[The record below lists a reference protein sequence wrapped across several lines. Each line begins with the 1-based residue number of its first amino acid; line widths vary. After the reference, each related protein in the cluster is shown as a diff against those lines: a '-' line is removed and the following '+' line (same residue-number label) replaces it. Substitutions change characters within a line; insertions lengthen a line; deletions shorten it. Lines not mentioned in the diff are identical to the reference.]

1 MRFLEKTMQKHELTN
16 EEKKQLSYQRQTA
29 VRLAWRC
36 EKNRVQEG
44 YGTRNWSASEQE
56 ELISEGV
63 VHGYEGHHMKSVSLF
78 PEYAGD
84 PKNIQFLSETE
95 HLWGAHNGNYHT
107 PTNGYYDPMT
117 GIMHDF
123 KGAELPELNEYPL
136 NEARQQQSIIREDC
150 SENGVTNDNDT
161 TTDSTSELIN
171 QQRESLMREYST
183 MDTHKESDT
192 VPQLQEKAS
201 DSVSFNNQE
210 ETSTTQGRAAK
221 R

>member
-1 MRFLEKTMQKHELTN
+1 MRFLEKIMQKHELTN
-16 EEKKQLSYQRQTA
+16 EEKKRLSYQRQTA
-29 VRLAWRC
+29 VRLAWKR
-36 EKNRVQEG
+36 ERNRVREG
-44 YGTRNWSASEQE
+44 YGTRNWSNSEQE

-84 PKNIQFLSETE
+84 PRNIQFLSETE

-117 GIMHDF
+117 GVMHDF

-136 NEARQQQSIIREDC
+136 SETRQQSIIRGDC
-150 SENGVTNDNDT
+150 SENSVPNDNDT
-161 TTDSTSELIN
+161 MTDSTSEKID
-171 QQRESLMREYST
+171 QQRKSLMREYST
-183 MDTHKESDT
+183 MNTHKATDT
-192 VPQLQEKAS
+192 APKLQETAS
-201 DSVSFNNQE
+201 DSVSCNNQDG
-210 ETSTTQGRAAK
+210 TSTTQGRAAK